1 MNLEPVNQFLDI
13 IARGEERRYDHQGP
27 KLSWHTFAQ
36 RKTRDN
42 RRVQEAGHDEVD
54 D

>member
-13 IARGEERRYDHQGP
+13 ITRGEERRYNDQGP
-27 KLSWHTFAQ
+27 KLGRHAFTQ

-42 RRVQEAGHDEVD
+42 RSVQEAGHNEID